1 MYKKLLI
8 VVVVIVWALYA
19 ISQANIILKF
29 TDIDVSSFEDRFS
42 LVHFTAPGNNFPWS
56 IFRLPSISVNQT
68 VKLLAHQKTCTKQ
81 LRWLYFNSQRGKR
94 LRPLDQQTLW
104 LLRNQHSSYD
114 NLELSWGLY
123 TTCDSGSNYGI
134 FWAITYVRRGQTGY
148 VVAGTKLDYTSNKI
162 LPSMANSFQYF
173 DNKIPIG
180 YLYDSDGGIGF
191 VWGILSGHEN
201 LIEYL
206 SGGWT
211 INSWFTYLWDTI
223 VSNSGE
229 RETTIT
235 NSGNAMETMW
245 NMIIKGSVGLPKS
258 IDEKER
264 MSFLGNLDVQT
275 VIYNGSD
282 INSST
287 VINFA
292 KQKAQELCQ
301 GKEKNIL
308 PLANADTI
316 ACYENI
322 DINIDLW
329 STDYA
334 NKTIIVK
341 NGNVTLQG
349 GMDTSSSPLDI
360 FIDKWLLYLPE
371 PISAID
377 FDNEGFPGTPW
388 VNSWLYV
395 KWNFIINGLIVGYG
409 LNPFDHKLH
418 FQWKITMLNTPT
430 TPTQWRID
438 QIEWLLGAGYENS
451 INLQNIFTR
460 TCGLGG
466 TGTDTSSCISN
477 NIISTIPLVILNGN
491 YPSNLLQ

>member
-8 VVVVIVWALYA
+8 VAWIIVGALYA
-19 ISQANIILKF
+19 ISQANIMLNF
-29 TDIDVSSFEDRFS
+29 ADIDVSSFEDRFS

-56 IFRLPSISVNQT
+56 IFRLPTISVNQT
-68 VKLLAHQKTCTKQ
+68 VKLWVHQKICTKQ
-81 LRWLYFNSQRGKR
+81 LRGLYFNSQRGKR
-94 LRPLDQQTLW
+94 VRPLDQQTLW
-104 LLRNQHSSYD
+104 LLRNQHSSYN

-123 TTCDSGSNYGI
+123 TTCDSGTNYGI

-148 VVAGTKLDYTSNKI
+148 VVAGTKLDYPNNKI

-173 DNKIPIG
+173 DNKVPIG
-180 YLYDSDGGIGF
+180 YIYDSDGGIGF
-191 VWGILSGHEN
+191 VGGILSGHES

-206 SGGWT
+206 NGGWT
-211 INSWFTYLWDTI
+211 INSGFTYLWDTI
-223 VSNSGE
+223 VSNSGG

-235 NSGNAMETMW
+235 NSWNAMETMR

-264 MSFLGNLDVQT
+264 SSFLGNLDAQT
-275 VIYNGSD
+275 VIYNWSD

-322 DINIDLW
+322 DLNIDLW
-329 STDYA
+329 STEYI

-341 NGNVTLQG
+341 NGDVMLQG
-349 GMDTSSSPLDI
+349 GMNINSSPLDL
-360 FIDKWLLYLPE
+360 FIDKWLVYLPE
-371 PISAID
+371 PITAID
-377 FDNEGFPGTPW
+377 FDDEGFPATPW
-388 VNSWLYV
+388 ASSWLYI
-395 KWNFIINGLIVGYG
+395 KWNFLINGLIVWNW

-418 FQWKITMLNTPT
+418 LQGKITMLNTPT

-438 QIEWLLGAGYENS
+438 QIEWLLGTGYENN

-460 TCGLGG
+460 TCGLWG
-466 TGTDTSSCISN
+466 TGTDGSSCISN
-477 NIISTIPLVILNGN
+477 NIISAIPLVILNGN
-491 YPSNLLQ
+491 YSSNLLQ